1 MTTTTIDRSGRGQSS
16 LLRQVPVLAGRIV
29 RGLVDYAARS
39 RAEQQLEALDE
50 RLLRDIGIARNDI
63 HRMVWGEGR

>member
-1 MTTTTIDRSGRGQSS
+1 MTTTTLDRSGRGKAS
-16 LLRQVPVLAGRIV
+16 LLRRVSELAGRIV

-50 RLLRDIGIARNDI
+50 RLLRDIGISRADI
-63 HRMVWGEGR
+63 HRMVWDKGR

>member
-1 MTTTTIDRSGRGQSS
+1 MTTTTIDRSGGRSS
-16 LLRQVPVLAGRIV
+16 LLRQVPALAGRIV

-63 HRMVWGEGR
+63 HRMVWGDGR

>member
-1 MTTTTIDRSGRGQSS
+1 MTTTTIDRSGGRSS
-16 LLRQVPVLAGRIV
+16 LLRQVPVFAGRIV

-63 HRMVWGEGR
+63 HRMVWGDGR

>member
-16 LLRQVPVLAGRIV
+16 LLRRVPQFAGRIV
-29 RGLVDYAARS
+29 RSLVDYAERS

-50 RLLRDIGIARNDI
+50 RLLRDIGISRTDI
-63 HRMVWGEGR
+63 RRMVWGEGR

>member
-1 MTTTTIDRSGRGQSS
+1 MTTTTLDRRGRGQSS
-16 LLRQVPVLAGRIV
+16 LLRRMPELAGRIV

-50 RLLRDIGIARNDI
+50 RLLRDIGISRADI
-63 HRMVWGEGR
+63 HCMVWGKGR